1 MTTQTEEAQ
10 VAAEGAVSVERA
22 LGRLEGKN
30 DLLIRMV
37 DGQGHQSKEDS
48 RKLDT
53 KIDTAKSELDAKI
66 DKAKSDLDTK
76 IDTAKYELNAKID
89 TVKSEL
95 DAKIDRTKSDLDTK
109 IDTVKSELDAKI
121 DKAKSDLDTKIDT
134 AKSELDAKIDAKT
147 DRLLYWILGVGGFTT
162 VTIIGSALAVIFAQ
176 R

>member
-10 VAAEGAVSVERA
+10 VAEGAVSVERA

-37 DGQGHQSKEDS
+37 DGQGHQSQENN

-53 KIDTAKSELDAKI
+53 KIDTVKSDLDAKI
-66 DKAKSDLDTK
+66 DKTKSD
-76 IDTAKYELNAKID
+76 
-89 TVKSEL
+89 L
-95 DAKIDRTKSDLDTK
+95 DAKIDRTKS
-109 IDTVKSELDAKI
+109 ELEA
-121 DKAKSDLDTKIDT
+121 KIDT

-147 DRLLYWILGVGGFTT
+147 DRLLYWILGVGGFTAVT
-162 VTIIGSALAVIFAQ
+162 VVGSALAVIFAQ

>member
-1 MTTQTEEAQ
+1 MTTQVEEAQ
-10 VAAEGAVSVERA
+10 VAAEGTVSVERA

-37 DGQGHQSKEDS
+37 DGQGHKSDEDY

-53 KIDTAKSELDAKI
+53 KIDTVKSE
-66 DKAKSDLDTK
+66 LDTK

-89 TVKSEL
+89 TVKYEL
-95 DAKIDRTKSDLDTK
+95 DAKIDRTKSDLDT
-109 IDTVKSELDAKI
+109 KI

>member
-10 VAAEGAVSVERA
+10 VVAEGAVSVERA

-37 DGQGHQSKEDS
+37 DGQGHQSQENN

-53 KIDTAKSELDAKI
+53 KIDTVKSDLDVKI

-76 IDTAKYELNAKID
+76 IDAAKSELNAKID
-89 TVKSEL
+89 TVKSDL
-95 DAKIDRTKSDLDTK
+95 DAKIDTT
-109 IDTVKSELDAKI
+109 KSELEAKI
-121 DKAKSDLDTKIDT
+121 DKAKSDLDAKIDRTKSELDAKIDT

-147 DRLLYWILGVGGFTT
+147 DRLLYWILGVGGFMAVT
-162 VTIIGSALAVIFAQ
+162 VVGSALAVIFAQ

>member
-37 DGQGHQSKEDS
+37 DGQGHQSKEDY

-53 KIDTAKSELDAKI
+53 KIDTVKSDLDAKI
-66 DKAKSDLDTK
+66 DTAKS
-76 IDTAKYELNAKID
+76 ELNAKID

-95 DAKIDRTKSDLDTK
+95 DAKIDRTKSDLDAK
-109 IDTVKSELDAKI
+109 IDTAKYELDAKIDKAKSDLDTKI

-147 DRLLYWILGVGGFTT
+147 DRLLYWILGVGGFTAVT
-162 VTIIGSALAVIFAQ
+162 VIGSALAVIFAQ